1 MAGSLEPH
9 ETIDRTQEER
19 EENAEYLHSSC
30 EESLYEMREV
40 ALQME
45 ELIARS
51 DDILKQQRTRVRA
64 EPVTAGTGSVR
75 HGLIR

>member
-1 MAGSLEPH
+1 
-9 ETIDRTQEER
+9 
-19 EENAEYLHSSC
+19 
-30 EESLYEMREV
+30 MREV